1 MKKNHFKKIFLYN
14 YKNMDSEQRKIY
26 NKEYYLKT
34 RNPLRKGKEIVE
46 PVFTFTEEEMKKA
59 VNEYQR
65 LLKWRKQKNL
75 ANE

>member
-1 MKKNHFKKIFLYN
+1 MKKNHFKKIFLCIN
-14 YKNMDSEQRKIY
+14 NMDSEQRKIY

-46 PVFTFTEEEMKKA
+46 PVFTFTEEEMKRA

-65 LLKWRKQKNL
+65 LLKWRKQKNIC
-75 ANE
+75 

>member
-1 MKKNHFKKIFLYN
+1 MKKNHFKKIFLFN
-14 YKNMDSEQRKIY
+14 KNMDSEQRKIY

-46 PVFTFTEEEMKKA
+46 PVFTFTEEEMKRA

-65 LLKWRKQKNL
+65 LLKWRKQKNSC
-75 ANE
+75 